1 MAIAKKMTQV
11 TMQIMEALL
20 GSDDLNDAMAE
31 GLELLVNVLE
41 STAGAIWVRDKEED
55 LYYHTAPV
63 RNGPQNTKGE
73 YVQ

>member
-31 GLELLVNVLE
+31 GLELRPGGPDQYADPRRRVCGRQDRIGRTVQDDG
-41 STAGAIWVRDKEED
+41 TGRG
-55 LYYHTAPV
+55 
-63 RNGPQNTKGE
+63 NGKLRL
-73 YVQ
+73 